1 MRVIMLIE
9 VADLKAMDTIYAHL
23 EDGVNAAR
31 VDGFFTLCVDG
42 ESKSYGL
49 PPYMAREKNLC
60 DWIAP
65 FERINMGDRDPITG
79 VEYGTLS

>member
-9 VADLKAMDTIYAHL
+9 VADRDAMATVYAHL
-23 EDGVNAAR
+23 EDGVNAGR
-31 VDGFFTLCVDG
+31 VDTYLTLCVDG
-42 ESKSYGL
+42 ESKAHYL
-49 PPYMAREKNLC
+49 PPYMAREKNLS

>member
-9 VADLKAMDTIYAHL
+9 VPGDYTLSKVEKFL
-23 EDGVNAAR
+23 QQGVEAGF

-49 PPYMAREKNLC
+49 PPYMAREKNLS

>member
-9 VADLKAMDTIYAHL
+9 VQGKSDVEIINTFLQ
-23 EDGVNAAR
+23 EGVEEGR
-31 VDGFFTLCVDG
+31 VDGYFTLCVDG
-42 ESKSYGL
+42 ESKSSDL
-49 PPYMAREKNLC
+49 PSFMAREKNLC
-60 DWIAP
+60 DWVAP

>member
-1 MRVIMLIE
+1 MRVVMLIE
-9 VADLKAMDTIYAHL
+9 VPDLHALAKITNHL
-23 EDGVNAAR
+23 EAGVEADR

-42 ESKSYGL
+42 ESMSHDLPSY
-49 PPYMAREKNLC
+49 MRREKNLS

-79 VEYGTLS
+79 VEYGTLT

>member
-9 VADLKAMDTIYAHL
+9 VRNEKELKHIEAFL
-23 EDGVNAAR
+23 QGGVEVGR
-31 VDGFFTLCVDG
+31 VQGFFTLCVDG
-42 ESKSYGL
+42 ESKSYDL
-49 PPYMAREKNLC
+49 PSYMRREKNLC

>member
-1 MRVIMLIE
+1 MRVIMLID
-9 VADLKAMDTIYAHL
+9 VADDKAMATVYSHL
-23 EDGVNAAR
+23 EDGVTAGR
-31 VDGFFTLCVDG
+31 IDGYFTLCKDG
-42 ESKSYGL
+42 KSMAYGL
-49 PPYMAREKNLC
+49 PSFMAREKNLC

>member
-1 MRVIMLIE
+1 MRVVMLIE
-9 VADLKAMDTIYAHL
+9 VPDLKSMDTIYAHL
-23 EDGVNAAR
+23 EAGVEADR

-42 ESKSYGL
+42 ESMSHDL
-49 PPYMAREKNLC
+49 PSYMAREKNLS

>member
-9 VADLKAMDTIYAHL
+9 VPDAKALETITSHL
-23 EDGVNAAR
+23 EAGVEADR

-42 ESKSYGL
+42 ESKSYDL
-49 PPYMAREKNLC
+49 PSYMRREKNLS

>member
-9 VADLKAMDTIYAHL
+9 VPDSKAMDTVYAHL
-23 EDGVNAAR
+23 HEGADLGRIDGY
-31 VDGFFTLCVDG
+31 FTLCVDG
-42 ESKSYGL
+42 ESKSHKM
-49 PPYMAREKNLC
+49 PSFMAREKNLS

>member
-9 VADLKAMDTIYAHL
+9 VADRSAMDTIYAHL
-23 EDGVNAAR
+23 EDGVNAGR
-31 VDGFFTLCVDG
+31 VDTYLTLCVDG
-42 ESKSYGL
+42 ESKARLL
-49 PPYMAREKNLC
+49 PPYMAREKNLS